1 VFGVLKRVVGLIV
14 FLTVVASS
22 VKADSLS
29 PVEVQ
34 ISMARVEILLA
45 DLGIDVPGYAQ
56 SDIPAAELASPSH
69 PYLQGNDGGFAGGQI
84 YINDEAIAGCRDLTL
99 IHELVHDASVKYRLF
114 PAVPN
119 DLVRDMFE
127 ALADAVTAIAAEDP
141 YLPGCLPDRRFR
153 ASPAEL
159 AGLGAPTRTP

>member
-1 VFGVLKRVVGLIV
+1 MFGVLKRVVGLIV
-14 FLTVVASS
+14 FLTVVAPS

-56 SDIPAAELASPSH
+56 SDIPAAELAPPSH

-84 YINDEAIAGCRDLTL
+84 YINNEAIAGCRDLTL
-99 IHELVHDASVKYRLF
+99 VHELVHDASVKYRLF

-153 ASPAEL
+153 TSPAEL
-159 AGLGAPTRTP
+159 AGLGAPPRTP